1 MEMECE
7 MQKYNSMD
15 ESNTLTDPPP
25 EYVINPDTPDDT
37 SSVNF
42 DKISAVEFEENMTVV
57 GNLEINLIQRDCQK
71 ENESSEMEFLVMS
84 MNSDLPANSTADD
97 YEKHEEV
104 MPAHKENMGLDDLK
118 TNVASKAELLKDS
131 ELKEDAKNDLHA
143 VAEKVNKL
151 EIKSESIEEGQSIEN
166 DTKEACPAKSSAMYD
181 NGTDIQQLATKENVE
196 ESELEIINNLN
207 EH

>member
-15 ESNTLTDPPP
+15 ESNALTDPPP

-57 GNLEINLIQRDCQK
+57 GNLEINLIPRDCQK

-131 ELKEDAKNDLHA
+131 KLKEDAKNDLHA

-151 EIKSESIEEGQSIEN
+151 EIKSESSDEGQSVEN
-166 DTKEACPAKSSAMYD
+166 DTKEACPAKSSVMYD

-207 EH
+207 EY